1 MKIPV
6 KYLALLIA
14 AVGFLSPAFAQ
25 RGDHRGGGGGGNQG
39 RSNSSNNS
47 GRSTYSAPT
56 RQSNSSYGN
65 RQYNPG
71 SYTPRNNSG
80 YYIPRSQGNTRV
92 TNTNRGGYTAS
103 SNFGG
108 RNRSGYVAQNSSWRG
123 SRTVRTSSG
132 TRYGYNNYNYRGSYH
147 PYRYNN
153 YIPRRYVYS
162 GYTHYRILPRTSI
175 SIYFGGYPYYYN
187 SGFFYSYYDGFY
199 EPVFAP
205 FGIRVGM
212 LPFGYYSF
220 YWGGIPYYYYEGT
233 YYRGYGDSEYEVVD
247 APMGAIVTTLP
258 KGATAVM
265 VNGEKF
271 YEFNGTYYKES
282 VDSRN
287 KVQYTVVGK
296 NGEINNS
303 DAEPE
308 SNNLPVPA
316 DQQPSVQS
324 PSSNQQSPVVQP
336 SARASVK
343 VGDVVTTLP
352 ANSRPVTIDGQA
364 LYVSPD
370 NVYYKA
376 KKGDDGNTSYEVVG
390 ADVENQ

>member
-1 MKIPV
+1 MKIQV
-6 KYLALLIA
+6 KYLVLLLATI
-14 AVGFLSPAFAQ
+14 GFLSPAFAQ

-39 RSNSSNNS
+39 RSSNSSNS
-47 GRSTYSAPT
+47 GRPTYSAPS
-56 RQSNSSYGN
+56 RQSNSSFGN
-65 RQYNPG
+65 RQYNQ
-71 SYTPRNNSG
+71 SCLTVRTQNN
-80 YYIPRSQGNTRV
+80 NNNRV
-92 TNTNRGGYTAS
+92 TSTNRGGYTTPS

-108 RNRSGYVAQNSSWRG
+108 RNRSGYVAQNNSFRG
-123 SRTVRTSSG
+123 SRTVRNTST
-132 TRYGYNNYNYRGSYH
+132 TRYGYNNYGSRGSYH
-147 PYRYNN
+147 PYYHNN
-153 YIPRRYVYS
+153 YVPRRYVYS
-162 GYTHYRILPRTSI
+162 GYSHYRILPRTSI

-187 SGFFYSYYDGFY
+187 AGYYYSYYDGFY

-205 FGIRVGM
+205 FGMRIGM

-233 YYRGYGDSEYEVVD
+233 YYRSYGDSEYEVVD

-282 VDSRN
+282 VDSKNR
-287 KVQYTVVGK
+287 VQYTVVGK
-296 NGEINNS
+296 NGEVNNS
-303 DAEPE
+303 TPEPE
-308 SNNLPVPA
+308 SNNLPA
-316 DQQPSVQS
+316 ATDQQPSVQT
-324 PSSNQQSPVVQP
+324 SSDQPAPTQQP

-343 VGDVVTTLP
+343 VGDVITSLP

-376 KKGDDGNTSYEVVG
+376 KKADDGSTAYEVVG
-390 ADVENQ
+390 ADIQNQ